1 MFLGVEEKGNYR
13 NIKGVDMRL
22 SGRIT
27 LVTGAAGGIGRAVA
41 LCFAREGAVVIV
53 SDINLAGCSET
64 LELLE
69 QAGGSGCSIK
79 ADVTDEN
86 EICLLY
92 KQIADRFGQLD
103 CVANIAGGDCEPPT
117 EVEDIDYARMSANLD
132 LNLKSSII
140 SCREAA
146 RMMKPQG
153 FGRIV
158 NMSSLVYRGS
168 PNQFSYAAAKG
179 GIYAFTR
186 SLAMSLGRYGITVNA
201 LAPALVE
208 VPAFVK
214 ALGRERW
221 EMLRKECAERYPL
234 GRVATPD
241 DVARCALF
249 LASDDAAFITGQILE
264 ISGGARL

>member
-1 MFLGVEEKGNYR
+1 
-13 NIKGVDMRL
+13 MRL
-22 SGRIT
+22 FEKIA

-41 LCFAREGAVVIV
+41 LCFAGEGAVVIV
-53 SDINLAGCSET
+53 SDINATGCAET
-64 LELLE
+64 LEQLE
-69 QAGGSGCSIK
+69 RKGGSGMSVI
-79 ADVTDEN
+79 ADVTQEE
-86 EICLLY
+86 EILALY
-92 KQIADRFGQLD
+92 RQTGERYGRLD
-103 CVANIAGGDCEPPT
+103 IVVNIAGGDCEPAAD
-117 EVEDIDYARMSANLD
+117 VEGIDYLRMSANLD
-132 LNLKSSII
+132 LNLKSCII

-146 RMMKPQG
+146 RLMKPQG
-153 FGRIV
+153 FGKIV

-186 SLAMSLGRYGITVNA
+186 SLALSLGRYGITANA

-208 VPAFVK
+208 VPAFVA
-214 ALGRERW
+214 ALGPDRW
-221 EMLRKECAERYPL
+221 EMLRRECAQRYPL

-249 LASDDAAFITGQILE
+249 LASADADFITGQILE

>member
-1 MFLGVEEKGNYR
+1 
-13 NIKGVDMRL
+13 MRL
-22 SGRIT
+22 FEKIA

-41 LCFAREGAVVIV
+41 LCFAGEGAVVIV
-53 SDINLAGCSET
+53 SDINATGCAET
-64 LELLE
+64 LEQLE
-69 QAGGSGCSIK
+69 RKGGSGMSVI
-79 ADVTDEN
+79 ADVTQEE
-86 EICLLY
+86 EIQALY
-92 KQIADRFGQLD
+92 RQTGERYGRIDI
-103 CVANIAGGDCEPPT
+103 VVNIAGGDCEPAAD
-117 EVEDIDYARMSANLD
+117 VEGIDYLRMSANLD
-132 LNLKSSII
+132 LNLKSCII

-146 RMMKPQG
+146 RLMKPQG
-153 FGRIV
+153 FGKIV

-186 SLAMSLGRYGITVNA
+186 SLALSLGRYGITANA

-208 VPAFVK
+208 VPAFVA
-214 ALGRERW
+214 ALGPERW
-221 EMLRKECAERYPL
+221 EMLRRECAQRYPL

-249 LASDDAAFITGQILE
+249 LASADADFITGQILE

>member
-1 MFLGVEEKGNYR
+1 M
-13 NIKGVDMRL
+13 IMRL
-22 SGRIT
+22 SGMIA

-41 LCFAREGAVVIV
+41 LRFSGEGAFIIV
-53 SDINLAGCSET
+53 SDIDVSGCSET

-69 QAGGSGCSIK
+69 RSGGCGLSLK
-79 ADVTDEN
+79 ADVMHEDE
-86 EICLLY
+86 IRLLY
-92 KQIADRFGQLD
+92 KQIMDRFGKLD
-103 CVANIAGGDCEPPT
+103 IVVNIAGGDCEPAA
-117 EVEDIDYARMSANLD
+117 EVEDIDCGRMSANLD
-132 LNLKSSII
+132 LNLKSCIL

-146 RMMKPQG
+146 RVMKPKG

-158 NMSSLVYRGS
+158 NMSSIVYRGS
-168 PNQFSYAAAKG
+168 PNQFSYSVAKG
-179 GIYAFTR
+179 GIYTLTR
-186 SLAMSLGRYGITVNA
+186 SLAMSLGRHGITVNA

-214 ALGRERW
+214 ALGHERW
-221 EMLRKECAERYPL
+221 EMLRNDCAQRYPL

-249 LASDDAAFITGQILE
+249 LASDDAAFITGQIIE